1 MLPSGDRSFG
11 GSSKPVAGFGVQ
23 ELDPCGLG
31 AVPCGSGLLLLSGT
45 FLLVFAPFSNDLA

>member
-1 MLPSGDRSFG
+1 M
-11 GSSKPVAGFGVQ
+11 AGFGAQ
-23 ELDPCGLG
+23 DLDPCGLG